1 MCLVLSINISI
12 DLSLVVLLEPFS
24 LPLESLLEKDVL
36 LAILIHILQEID
48 TGLVLTAPLLF
59 TSIPLFFVFLLSKTI
74 DHALIFGPVRD
85 CILVMLLELLDFP
98 ATSQSLSILVIT
110 NSLLL
115 CQSLI

>member
-12 DLSLVVLLEPFS
+12 DLGLVVLLEPFS

-59 TSIPLFFVFLLSKTI
+59 TSIPLFFVLLLSKI
-74 DHALIFGPVRD
+74 LDHALIRSPVR
-85 CILVMLLELLDFP
+85 CSILVMLLELLDFP
-98 ATSQSLSILVIT
+98 AASQSLSLFMIT
-110 NSLLL
+110 HGLLL
-115 CQSLI
+115 C